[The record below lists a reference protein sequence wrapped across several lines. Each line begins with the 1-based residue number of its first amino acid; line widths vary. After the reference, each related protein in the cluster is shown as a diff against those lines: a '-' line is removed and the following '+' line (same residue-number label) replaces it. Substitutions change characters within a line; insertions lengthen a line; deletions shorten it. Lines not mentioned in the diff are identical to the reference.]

1 MIKIDCFKR
10 KNKFHLKI
18 GLLKLQILKFEWR
31 NLRNSKRTKI
41 SHLIIVSK
49 FNLITKWI
57 VEGKLSDQDNALR
70 KIDSDIR
77 MFKMQINKQNFSG
90 DSQSNKQ
97 SSSIGANQEI
107 SS

>member
-1 MIKIDCFKR
+1 MIKIDCFRK

-18 GLLKLQILKFEWR
+18 GLLKLQILKFEQR
-31 NLRNSKRTKI
+31 KLRNNKRTKI

-49 FNLITKWI
+49 FNLIIKWI

-97 SSSIGANQEI
+97 SSSIGANQDI